1 MYLTRH
7 HTPSGP
13 RWAVDG
19 RWLPEDFRVDA
30 LLRHSSPEI
39 REALAGAGTGER
51 AGGPLLAPIEDG
63 QEVWAAGV
71 TYLRSREARMAES
84 ETADVYDRVY
94 EAERVEVFFK
104 ANGWRVAGDRGRIRV
119 RPDSTWDVPEPELA
133 LVLNRA
139 GEIVGYAAGND
150 VSSRSIEGENP
161 LYLPQAKVYDGSCA
175 LGPGIVIAEPDAMRD
190 LAVTLVIDRGGEPVF
205 DGETRTSRLK
215 RSLEEIAKWLF
226 ADLDF
231 PGGAFLM
238 TGTGI
243 VPPDDFTLRRGDVV
257 RISVGDLVLENEVE

>member
-7 HTPSGP
+7 QSAAGP

-19 RWLPEDFRVDA
+19 HWLPAGFHLGA
-30 LLRHSSPEI
+30 LLERPLPEI
-39 REALAGAGTGER
+39 PGVLAGARTSEPA
-51 AGGPLLAPIEDG
+51 AGVPLAPIEDG

-104 ANGWRVAGDRGRIRV
+104 ANGWRVVGPGGRIRV

-139 GEIVGYAAGND
+139 GEIAGYAAGND

-175 LGPGIVIAEPDAMRD
+175 LGPGIVIAAPDDMRD
-190 LAVTLVIDRGGEPVF
+190 LPVTLVIERGGAAAFE
-205 DGETRTSRLK
+205 DETRTSRLK

-226 ADLDF
+226 ADLAF
-231 PGGAFLM
+231 PRGAFLM

-243 VPPDDFTLRRGDVV
+243 VPPDEFTLRPGDAV
-257 RISVGDLVLENEVE
+257 RMSVGDLVLENEVE

>member
-7 HTPSGP
+7 QTPTGP
-13 RWAVDG
+13 RWAVG
-19 RWLPEDFRVDA
+19 GHWLPEGFHLDG
-30 LLRHSSPEI
+30 LLRRPYPAL
-39 REALAGAGTGER
+39 REVLAGARTDEP
-51 AGGPLLAPIEDG
+51 AGGALLAPIEDG

-84 ETADVYDRVY
+84 GTADVYDRVY
-94 EAERVEVFFK
+94 EAKRVEVFFK
-104 ANGWRVAGDRGRIRV
+104 SNGWRAVGPGGRIRV
-119 RPDSTWDVPEPELA
+119 RPDSAWDVPEPELA
-133 LVLNRA
+133 LVLNAA
-139 GEIVGYAAGND
+139 GAIVGYTAGND

-161 LYLPQAKVYDGSCA
+161 LYLPQAKVYKGSCA
-175 LGPGIVIAEPDAMRD
+175 LGPGLVIAEADAMRD
-190 LAVTLVIDRGGEPVF
+190 LPVRLVIERGGRPAF
-205 DGETRTSRLK
+205 DGETRTSQLK

-243 VPPDDFTLRRGDVV
+243 VPPDDFTLKPGDAV
-257 RISVGDLVLENEVE
+257 RIRVGDLTLENEVG

>member
-7 HTPSGP
+7 RTPLGP

-19 RWLPEDFRVDA
+19 HWLPGDFRLDS
-30 LLRHSSPEI
+30 LLARPSAEI
-39 REALAGAGTGER
+39 RDALAGSGTGD
-51 AGGPLLAPIEDG
+51 AVDGPALAPIEDG

-104 ANGWRVAGDRGRIRV
+104 ANGWRVVGDGGRIRV

-175 LGPGIVIAEPDAMRD
+175 LGPGILIDEPDAMRD
-190 LAVTLVIDRGGEPVF
+190 LAVALVIERGGAPAFE
-205 DGETRTSRLK
+205 GETRTSQLK

-243 VPPDDFTLRRGDVV
+243 VPPDDFTLRPGDLV
-257 RISVGDLVLENEVE
+257 RISVGDLALENEVE

>member
-1 MYLTRH
+1 MHLTRH
-7 HTPSGP
+7 ETISGP

-19 RWLPEDFRVDA
+19 HWLPEDFRLDS
-30 LLRHSSPEI
+30 LLRDPYPAI
-39 REALAGAGTGER
+39 RETVAGARTDEPS
-51 AGGPLLAPIEDG
+51 GGALLAPIEDH

-104 ANGWRVAGDRGRIRV
+104 ANGWRVVGHRGRIRV
-119 RPDSTWDVPEPELA
+119 RPDSNWDVPEPELA

-175 LGPGIVIAEPDAMRD
+175 LGPGILIDEPDAMRD
-190 LAVTLVIDRGGEPVF
+190 LAVALVIERGGAPVF
-205 DGETRTSRLK
+205 EGETRTSRLK
-215 RSLEEIAKWLF
+215 RSLEEITKWLF

-243 VPPDDFTLRRGDVV
+243 VPPDDFTLRPGDAV
-257 RISVGDLVLENEVE
+257 RMSVGDLVLENEVQ

>member
-7 HTPSGP
+7 AASTGP

-19 RWLPEDFRVDA
+19 NWLPDGLRLGA
-30 LLRHSSPEI
+30 LLDRPLADL
-39 REALAGAGTGER
+39 RADLAEAHGDEPARGR
-51 AGGPLLAPIEDG
+51 LLAPIDDS

-94 EAERVEVFFK
+94 AAERVEVFFK
-104 ANGWRVAGDRGRIRV
+104 SSGWRVVGPGGRIRV

-133 LVLNRA
+133 LLLNR
-139 GEIVGYAAGND
+139 GGDIVGYAAGND

-161 LYLPQAKVYDGSCA
+161 LYLPQAKVYNGSCA
-175 LGPGIVIAEPDAMRD
+175 LGPGIVVAHPDEMRD
-190 LAVTLVIDRGGEPVF
+190 LAVGLVIERDGARVF
-205 DGETRTSRLK
+205 EGETRTSQLK
-215 RSLEEIAKWLF
+215 RSLEEIGRWVF

-231 PGGAFLM
+231 PEGAFLM

-243 VPPDDFTLRRGDVV
+243 VPPDDFTLKPGDGV
-257 RISVGDLVLENEVE
+257 RISVGELVLENDVE